1 MNNWL
6 ERHPLT
12 VFLSITAL
20 GLFLWVVGLFVL
32 WLFVRILGLNTGLWA
47 MIEALSTAI
56 TAAAVLGAGFVA
68 SRELREL
75 GNSRHLEIADR
86 LLSELNAPGNIA
98 ARRWVFQ
105 SLPDDPVEGIAAITP
120 EGRDAV
126 KTVLNSLD
134 RVAFLTQ
141 PDWIPE
147 EMVMPWL
154 SPMVVKAWAKL
165 GPYVDYESERRTE
178 PDYYASARRVA
189 GRCQAWR
196 AEHVPDAQVT
206 WIPDAL

>member
-20 GLFLWVVGLFVL
+20 GLFLWVVGLFAL
-32 WLFVRILGLNTGLWA
+32 WLFLRVLGLNTGLWA

-75 GNSRHLEIADR
+75 GNSRHLEIADK
-86 LLSELNAPGNIA
+86 LLAELNAPGNIA

-105 SLPDDPVEGIAAITP
+105 SLPDDPAEGIPAMPP

-147 EMVMPWL
+147 EMIMPWL

-165 GPYVDYESERRTE
+165 GPYVDYESKRRNE

-189 GRCQAWR
+189 GRCLAWR
-196 AEHVPDAQVT
+196 RAHVPDAQVT